1 MADEPLTAASSHTVK
16 PGETLF
22 GIAKQNQVSREAI
35 LAANPEISNPSLI
48 QVGQVIRI
56 PSVPPDNSAGESGAA
71 GSATTVGSANS
82 AGAAG
87 GGASANGILDQF
99 QPGGASARTA
109 KQDHLPGGVESSE
122 KMAQFDRHRVM
133 AHKQS
138 FIGAASAFGLPP
150 ALLAAIASRESR
162 GGAVLTHGG
171 FGDGG
176 HGFGIMQVDDR
187 NPFPVVHDGGPA
199 GRPHINQA
207 TKILAGKLTTVRQ
220 SFPDLSEVE
229 QLQMAVS
236 RYNGGA
242 GKRPPNSDQGTT
254 GGDYMNDV
262 WSRAQFYARVED
274 WS

>member
-1 MADEPLTAASSHTVK
+1 MPNELLTATTSHTVK

-22 GIAKQNQVSREAI
+22 GIANQSNVSREAI

-56 PSVPPDNSAGESGAA
+56 PTQAPAASGNSGAGESATPASSHAA
-71 GSATTVGSANS
+71 DGQ
-82 AGAAG
+82 
-87 GGASANGILDQF
+87 GASRNEILDQF
-99 QPGGASARTA
+99 QPGGASAKTA
-109 KQDHLPGGVESSE
+109 KQAHLPGGVESSE
-122 KMAQFDRHRVM
+122 KMAQVDRHRVV
-133 AHKQS
+133 AHKQK
-138 FIGAASAFGLPP
+138 FIAAASSFGLPP

-162 GGAVLTHGG
+162 GGSALTAAG
-171 FGDGG
+171 FGDHG

-187 NPFPVVHDGGPA
+187 NPFPVAHDGGPA
-199 GRPHINQA
+199 GQPHINQA
-207 TKILAGKLTTVRQ
+207 TKILAGKLNAVSQ
-220 SFPDLSEVE
+220 SLPDLSEVE

-262 WSRAQFYARVED
+262 WARARFYARVED

>member
-1 MADEPLTAASSHTVK
+1 MPDEPLSATSHTVK

-22 GIAKQNQVSREAI
+22 GIAKQNNVTREAL
-35 LAANPEISNPSLI
+35 LAANPEISNPNLI

-56 PSVPPDNSAGESGAA
+56 PINSSDTSNGDSDAGSGTSGSSDNTTGVGGAA
-71 GSATTVGSANS
+71 SNA
-82 AGAAG
+82 
-87 GGASANGILDQF
+87 ILDQF
-99 QPGGASARTA
+99 QPSGASAKTA
-109 KQDHLPGGVESSE
+109 KQDHLPAGVASSE
-122 KMAQFDRHRVM
+122 KMAQTDRHRVM
-133 AHKQS
+133 AHKQR
-138 FIGAASAFGLPP
+138 FIAAGSAFGLPP

-199 GRPHINQA
+199 GQPHINQA
-207 TKILAGKLTTVRQ
+207 TKILAGKLSSIRQ
-220 SFPDLSEVE
+220 SFLDLSEVE

-262 WSRAQFYARVED
+262 WARARFYARVED

>member
-1 MADEPLTAASSHTVK
+1 MADEPLAAATSHTVK
-16 PGETLF
+16 PGETLL
-22 GIAKQNQVSREAI
+22 GIAKQNNVSREAI

-56 PSVPPDNSAGESGAA
+56 PVGPPDTSPGKS
-71 GSATTVGSANS
+71 SATGPATSESSLDS

-87 GGASANGILDQF
+87 GGAAANALLEQF
-99 QPGGASARTA
+99 QPGGASAKTA
-109 KQDHLPGGVESSE
+109 KQDHLPAGVQSSE
-122 KMAQFDRHRVM
+122 KMAQLDRNRVM
-133 AHKQS
+133 AHKQR
-138 FIGAASAFGLPP
+138 FILAASTFGLPP

-187 NPFPVVHDGGPA
+187 NPFPVAHDGGPA
-199 GRPHINQA
+199 GQPHINQA
-207 TKILAGKLTTVRQ
+207 TKILAGKLATVRQ
-220 SFPDLSEVE
+220 SFSDLNEVE

-262 WSRAQFYARVED
+262 WARARFYARVED